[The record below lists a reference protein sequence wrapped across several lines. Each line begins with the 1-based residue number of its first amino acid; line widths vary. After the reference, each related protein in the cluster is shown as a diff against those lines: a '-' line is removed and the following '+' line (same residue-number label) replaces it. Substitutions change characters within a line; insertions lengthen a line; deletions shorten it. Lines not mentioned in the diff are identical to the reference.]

1 MPFLRN
7 AMVKS
12 QIVALGGSLL
22 KTREGHD
29 LDRWFSE
36 LVDLCKSI
44 QESNG
49 KLGIVIGGGTPA
61 RYGINLAKSSISD
74 SKRLDLIGIAAT
86 KLNATTIQQVLIAN
100 GLNVSEII
108 PNTTTEAKQL
118 LSNHNFVCMGGTTPG
133 HTTDAVATRMAVDC
147 EAQRCVIATDVP
159 YVYDKD
165 PHKFADAIALKSLN
179 LAQLAKICGVG
190 EEFKPGQS
198 AVIDPIAVSVAIKHS
213 IEISVLDGKNIRT
226 LSEALSGKSFEGS
239 KISIN

>member
-29 LDRWFSE
+29 LDKWFSD

-44 QESNG
+44 QQSDG
-49 KLGIVIGGGTPA
+49 KLGIVIGGGSPA
-61 RYGINLAKSSISD
+61 RYGINLARSSISD

-86 KLNATTIQQVLIAN
+86 RLNATTIQQVLIAN
-100 GLNVSEII
+100 GLNVSETI
-108 PNTTTEAKQL
+108 PNTTTEAKEL

-133 HTTDAVATRMAVDC
+133 HTTDAVATRLAVAC
-147 EAQRCVIATDVP
+147 EAEKCVIATDVP

-165 PHKFADAIALKSLN
+165 PHKFTDANALKSLN
-179 LAQLAKICGVG
+179 LTQLAKICGVG
-190 EEFKPGQS
+190 QEFKPGQS
-198 AVIDPIAVSVAIKHS
+198 AVIDPIAVSVAIEHS
-213 IEISVLDGKNIRT
+213 IEIIVLDGKNIGI
-226 LSEALSGKSFEGS
+226 LSDALSGKPFEGS
-239 KISIN
+239 KISVN

>member
-29 LDRWFSE
+29 LDGWFSD
-36 LVDLCKSI
+36 LVDLCKTI
-44 QESNG
+44 QDSNG
-49 KLGIVIGGGTPA
+49 KLGIVIGGGSPA

-86 KLNATTIQQVLIAN
+86 RLNATTIQQVLIAN
-100 GLNVSEII
+100 GLNVSETI
-108 PNTTTEAKQL
+108 PNTTTEANEL
-118 LSNHNFVCMGGTTPG
+118 LSNHHFVCMGGTTPG
-133 HTTDAVATRMAVDC
+133 HTTDTVATRLAVEC
-147 EAQRCVIATDVP
+147 EAQTCVIATDVP

-165 PHKFADAIALKSLN
+165 PHKFADASPLKSLN